1 MRPSLLSWSSWSW
14 SPSSSS
20 SLAAPLAARAA
31 LVGVLMFAA
40 ASARAAD
47 AQTFGKPLKGVA
59 PSTLEQVLA
68 APEAGKLV
76 RLEGTIEAVC
86 KNKGCWLEL
95 KQGPRSVHVTFEG
108 YSFFVPKD
116 AMGKACVLEGK
127 LIVKEPSPDEVEHK
141 ASEGASRA
149 AQKVSVEATG
159 VEIRAAR

>member
-1 MRPSLLSWSSWSW
+1 MKFLQ
-14 SPSSSS
+14 SSSF
-20 SLAAPLAARAA
+20 LAVA
-31 LVGVLMFAA
+31 VLA
-40 ASARAAD
+40 ASAAGASE
-47 AQTFGKPLKGVA
+47 AKSFGKPLKGA
-59 PSTLEQVLA
+59 PATTLEQVLA

-116 AMGKACVLEGK
+116 SMGKACVLEGK
-127 LIVKEPSPDEVEHK
+127 VVVKEPSPDEIEHK
-141 ASEGASRA
+141 TSEGSARV

-159 VEIRAAR
+159 VEIREAK

>member
-1 MRPSLLSWSSWSW
+1 MRSSLLL
-14 SPSSSS
+14 
-20 SLAAPLAARAA
+20 SLAFAPLT
-31 LVGVLMFAA
+31 LL
-40 ASARAAD
+40 AAD
-47 AQTFGKPLKGVA
+47 AQSFGKPLTGVA

-68 APEAGKLV
+68 APEAGKTV

-116 AMGKACVLEGK
+116 SMGKACVLEGK
-127 LIVKEPSPDEVEHK
+127 VLVKQPSADEIEHK
-141 ASEGASRA
+141 ASEGAQRA
-149 AQKVSVEATG
+149 AQKVSIEATG